1 MLKFCSLYSGSSGN
15 SLYVENNDTK
25 ILVDAGTSGKKIIEA
40 LNAMNIDISEIDGIL
55 ITHEHSDHTLAL
67 PVLSKKYNIP
77 VYANEKTWSVLPTEK
92 IKNQKTFNINEPF
105 ILGDLKIEPFPIPHD
120 AIAPCGFNIYSATQ
134 K

>member
-55 ITHEHSDHTLAL
+55 ITHEH
-67 PVLSKKYNIP
+67 
-77 VYANEKTWSVLPTEK
+77 
-92 IKNQKTFNINEPF
+92 
-105 ILGDLKIEPFPIPHD
+105 
-120 AIAPCGFNIYSATQ
+120 
-134 K
+134 